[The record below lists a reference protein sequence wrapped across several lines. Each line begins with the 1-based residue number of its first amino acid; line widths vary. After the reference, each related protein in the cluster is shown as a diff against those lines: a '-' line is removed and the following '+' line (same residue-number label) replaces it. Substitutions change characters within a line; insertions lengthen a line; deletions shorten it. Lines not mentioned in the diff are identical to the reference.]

1 MVTKDNIEEKLDLT
15 ESERKWLEN
24 PSSLPLLVT
33 DYFFSLID
41 KNNIDDPIRRQVI
54 PQSEENREEDF
65 LDPLLEVSY
74 SVTERLIHHYNN
86 RCALLTTD
94 RCFTYCRHCFRR
106 RFTGTSSGAIST
118 EQIDDAITYLKA
130 HDEVKELLLTG
141 GDLFTLSNERLEYLF
156 KSLRDARKDIILR
169 LCTRA
174 VATAPERFDDSLMEI
189 IKKYNFG
196 ASFVLMTQ
204 FNHPV
209 ELTDKAIKAVSRFID
224 IGIPAYN
231 QSVLLKGVNDDVDI
245 LEELS
250 NKLMYNRI
258 KPYYLFQGDQVCGTK
273 HLRVDII
280 KGLEIE
286 KELRKRLSG
295 LTMPQYTADLPQGGG
310 KVILTENYLKEIHE
324 DHVVFETPDGERRSY
339 PR

>member
-54 PQSEENREEDF
+54 PQSEENRGEDF
-65 LDPLLEVSY
+65 LDPLLEVNY

-130 HDEVKELLLTG
+130 HNEVKELLLTG

-156 KSLRDARKDIILR
+156 KSLREARKDIILR

-189 IKKYNFG
+189 IK
-196 ASFVLMTQ
+196 
-204 FNHPV
+204 
-209 ELTDKAIKAVSRFID
+209 
-224 IGIPAYN
+224 
-231 QSVLLKGVNDDVDI
+231 
-245 LEELS
+245 
-250 NKLMYNRI
+250 
-258 KPYYLFQGDQVCGTK
+258 
-273 HLRVDII
+273 
-280 KGLEIE
+280 
-286 KELRKRLSG
+286 
-295 LTMPQYTADLPQGGG
+295 
-310 KVILTENYLKEIHE
+310 
-324 DHVVFETPDGERRSY
+324 
-339 PR
+339 